1 MATSAPPTVQA
12 TPNVTPMI
20 DVMLVLL
27 VIFMVAAPAMLA
39 GILVVP
45 PVAEHLANRPEQPV
59 DRVIGI
65 DRSGRLYLDKRP
77 IDRES
82 LAAALRASYAS
93 GATDRVLYVRA
104 DKDVEYGVVQDALD
118 LAAKNGAV
126 VVGMI
131 SEQRPA
137 KRGSR

>member
-1 MATSAPPTVQA
+1 MPTSTSATVQA

-39 GILVVP
+39 GIVVVP
-45 PVAEHLANRPEQPV
+45 PVAEHLASRPEQPV

-65 DRSGRLYLDKRP
+65 DRFGRFYLDKQP
-77 IDRES
+77 IDRAS
-82 LAAALRASYAS
+82 LAAALRSSYAS
-93 GATDRVLYVRA
+93 GAHDRVLYIRA

-118 LAAKNGAV
+118 LAASNGAV

-131 SEQRPA
+131 TEQAPA

>member
-1 MATSAPPTVQA
+1 MPTARTDVVQA

-27 VIFMVAAPAMLA
+27 VIFMVAAPAMLV
-39 GILVVP
+39 GIPAVP
-45 PVAEHLANRPEQPV
+45 PVAENSSNRPEQPA
-59 DRVIGI
+59 DRVLGI
-65 DRSGRLYLDKRP
+65 DRRGTLYLDRRP

-82 LAAALRASYAS
+82 LAAALRSSYAS
-93 GATDRVLYVRA
+93 GAIDRVLYVRA

-118 LAAKNGAV
+118 LAARNGAV

-131 SEQRPA
+131 SEQAPP
-137 KRGSR
+137 KRQAH